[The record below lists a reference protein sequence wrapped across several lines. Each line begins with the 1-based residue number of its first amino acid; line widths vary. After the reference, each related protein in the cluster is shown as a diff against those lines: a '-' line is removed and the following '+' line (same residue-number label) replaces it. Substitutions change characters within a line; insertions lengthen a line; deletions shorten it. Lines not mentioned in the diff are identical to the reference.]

1 MLSSIKQKIKDV
13 RYLTALLLW
22 LFALPAQFAFAQ
34 TEKGNIMSGAAID
47 VASTFVAATKYNNS
61 YFNLSVAPGLQ
72 YFVINNLAVG
82 GSLTFSMNVYRREKT
97 TSFLSEVGPSVRY
110 YFGKKKKPQHKGFA
124 QIHGGYATSTFIVDG
139 KTSNRDGFYAGALL
153 GFAYFINKSVSLE
166 TSLGFNY
173 NQQKDVKQTNI
184 PFRVGFNIFMLPKS
198 KKPLV
203 IAP

>member
-1 MLSSIKQKIKDV
+1 MLSDLRFKTPLLAV
-13 RYLTALLLW
+13 LLLINT
-22 LFALPAQFAFAQ
+22 LAFAQ
-34 TEKGNIMSGAAID
+34 TEKGNIMSGASID
-47 VASTFVAATKYNNS
+47 MGSTFVAATKYTNS
-61 YFNLSVAPGLQ
+61 YFNLSIAPGLQ

-82 GSLTFSMNVYRREKT
+82 GSLNFSMNVYRREKI

-124 QIHGGYATSTFIVDG
+124 QVSGGYATSTFINDG
-139 KTSNRDGFYAGALL
+139 KTSNRDGFYAGALV
-153 GFAYFINKSVSLE
+153 GFAYFINKSISLE

-184 PFRVGFNIFMLPKS
+184 PFRVGFNIFILPKS

>member
-1 MLSSIKQKIKDV
+1 MLSDWRFKTS
-13 RYLTALLLW
+13 LLAV
-22 LFALPAQFAFAQ
+22 LFLVNTLAFAQ
-34 TEKGNIMSGAAID
+34 TEKGNIMSGASID
-47 VASTFVAATKYNNS
+47 MASTFVAATQYNNS
-61 YFNLSVAPGLQ
+61 YFNLSIAPGLQ

-82 GSLTFSMNVYRREKT
+82 GSLNFSMNVYRREKI

-124 QIHGGYATSTFIVDG
+124 QVSGGYATSTFLIDG
-139 KTSNRDGFYAGALL
+139 KTSNRDGFYAGALV
-153 GFAYFINKSVSLE
+153 GFAYFINKSISLE

-184 PFRVGFNIFMLPKS
+184 PFRVGFNIFILPKS

-203 IAP
+203 TEP